1 MKNCIFKC
9 TIFLLIAFN
18 CQFLLGECNMT
29 AENALIHHESREKAV
44 GICRMT
50 GTISS
55 LTHLSLSVCGEK
67 YFLTD
72 WLGDRGTSGL

>member
-1 MKNCIFKC
+1 
-9 TIFLLIAFN
+9 
-18 CQFLLGECNMT
+18 MT